1 MNYLLLAL
9 ATAVAF
15 IALLLTAD
23 ILRVASGKANFN
35 SFAGAVLH
43 VISAAGFIIFAVWL
57 FQTAVAA

>member
-1 MNYLLLAL
+1 MNYLLLAV

-23 ILRVASGKANFN
+23 LLRVAAGKAKFN
-35 SFAGAVLH
+35 SCAGAILH

-57 FQTAVAA
+57 FQAAVAR